1 MVGCARARYRSC
13 LWTAC
18 GPGPPFPRRD
28 ALPVTTSYRVLLLD
42 RNPGRAA
49 LLEEALA
56 AEGYQV
62 VSRLAPGIDL
72 QAEVERARP
81 DLVIIDMDSP
91 DRDTLEHLGTLNRNN
106 PKPVLMFADASDRDT
121 MRAAIRAGVSAYVVD
136 GFSPGRL
143 RSVMELA
150 IARFEDYQGLRGELE
165 DARAKLAD
173 RRDVEK
179 AKGLLMQRRRLT
191 EDEAHRALRKM
202 AMDRNLTF
210 GDAARALISALELLG

>member
-1 MVGCARARYRSC
+1 M
-13 LWTAC
+13 
-18 GPGPPFPRRD
+18 
-28 ALPVTTSYRVLLLD
+28 LLD

-49 LLEEALA
+49 LLEEALVA
-56 AEGYQV
+56 HGYEV
-62 VSRLAPGIDL
+62 VSNVDAEIDL
-72 QAEVERARP
+72 QAEVERVRP
-81 DLVIIDMDSP
+81 DLVIIDMGSP
-91 DRDTLEHLGTLNRNN
+91 DRDILEHVGTLSRSN

-136 GFSPGRL
+136 GFSEGRL

-150 IARFEDYQGLRGELE
+150 ITRFEEYQRLRAELE

-173 RRDVEK
+173 RRDIER
-179 AKGLLMQRRRLT
+179 AKGMLMQRRRLT

-202 AMDRNLTF
+202 AMDRNLTL

>member
-1 MVGCARARYRSC
+1 M
-13 LWTAC
+13 
-18 GPGPPFPRRD
+18 
-28 ALPVTTSYRVLLLD
+28 LLD
-42 RNPGRAA
+42 RNSGRAD
-49 LLEEALA
+49 LLENALA

-62 VSRLAPGIDL
+62 VSRPVTDADL
-72 QAEVERARP
+72 QAEVERVRP
-81 DLVIIDMDSP
+81 DLIIIDMDSP
-91 DRDTLEHLGTLNRNN
+91 DRDTLEHLGTLNRSN

-136 GFSPGRL
+136 GFSANRL

-173 RRDVEK
+173 RRDIEK

>member
-1 MVGCARARYRSC
+1 
-13 LWTAC
+13 
-18 GPGPPFPRRD
+18 
-28 ALPVTTSYRVLLLD
+28 VTTSYRVLLLD

>member
-1 MVGCARARYRSC
+1 M
-13 LWTAC
+13 
-18 GPGPPFPRRD
+18 
-28 ALPVTTSYRVLLLD
+28 LLD

-49 LLEEALA
+49 LLREALA
-56 AEGYQV
+56 AQGYEV
-62 VSRLAPGIDL
+62 VAPGELDL
-72 QAEVERARP
+72 QAEVERVRP
-81 DLVIIDMDSP
+81 DLIIIDMGSP
-91 DRDTLEHLGTLNRNN
+91 DRDILEHVGTLSRSN

-136 GFSPGRL
+136 GFSEGRL

-150 IARFEDYQGLRGELE
+150 IARFEEYQRLRVELE

-173 RRDVEK
+173 RRDIER

-202 AMDRNLTF
+202 AMDRNLTL
-210 GDAARALISALELLG
+210 GDAARALIAALDLLG

>member
-1 MVGCARARYRSC
+1 MSAPA
-13 LWTAC
+13 T
-18 GPGPPFPRRD
+18 PPC
-28 ALPVTTSYRVLLLD
+28 RVLLLD
-42 RNPGRAA
+42 RHSGRAA
-49 LLEEALA
+49 LVEEALA

-62 VSRLAPGIDL
+62 VSRLALGMDL
-72 QAEVERARP
+72 QAEVERVRP
-81 DLVIIDMDSP
+81 DLIIIDMDSP
-91 DRDTLEHLGTLNRNN
+91 DRDTLEHLGTLHRSN

-136 GFSPGRL
+136 GFSAGRL

-150 IARFEDYQGLRGELE
+150 IAQFEEYQGLREELQ

-173 RRDVEK
+173 RRDIER
-179 AKGLLMQRRRLT
+179 AKGLLMRRRRVT

-202 AMDRNLTF
+202 AMDRNLTL

>member
-1 MVGCARARYRSC
+1 M
-13 LWTAC
+13 
-18 GPGPPFPRRD
+18 
-28 ALPVTTSYRVLLLD
+28 LLD

-49 LLEEALA
+49 LLEEALEA
-56 AEGYQV
+56 QGYHV
-62 VSRLAPGIDL
+62 VSRVAAERDL
-72 QAEVERARP
+72 QAEVERVRP
-81 DLVIIDMDSP
+81 DLIIIDMESP
-91 DRDTLEHLGTLNRNN
+91 DRDTLEHLGTIRRSN

-150 IARFEDYQGLRGELE
+150 IARFEEYQQLRVELE

-173 RRDVEK
+173 RRDVER
-179 AKGLLMQRRRLT
+179 AKGLLIQRRRLT

-202 AMDRNLTF
+202 AMDRNLTI
-210 GDAARALISALELLG
+210 GDAARALISALDLLG

>member
-1 MVGCARARYRSC
+1 M
-13 LWTAC
+13 TA
-18 GPGPPFPRRD
+18 
-28 ALPVTTSYRVLLLD
+28 AYRVLLLD

-49 LLEEALA
+49 LLEQALA
-56 AEGYQV
+56 AEGYGV
-62 VSRLAPGIDL
+62 VSCLATGVDL
-72 QAEVERARP
+72 QAEVERVRP

-106 PKPVLMFADASDRDT
+106 PKPVLMFADASDRET

-136 GFSPGRL
+136 GFSAGRL

-150 IARFEDYQGLRGELE
+150 IARFEQYQGLREELE
-165 DARAKLAD
+165 DARARLAD
-173 RRDVEK
+173 RRDIER
-179 AKGLLMQRRRLT
+179 AKGMLMQRRHLT

-210 GDAARALISALELLG
+210 GDAARALIAALELLG

>member
-1 MVGCARARYRSC
+1 M
-13 LWTAC
+13 
-18 GPGPPFPRRD
+18 
-28 ALPVTTSYRVLLLD
+28 LLD

-49 LLEEALA
+49 LLEDALRLD
-56 AEGYQV
+56 GYQV
-62 VSRLAPGIDL
+62 VSRPVHGMDL
-72 QAEVERARP
+72 QAEVERVRP
-81 DLVIIDMDSP
+81 DLIIIDMESP
-91 DRDTLEHLGTLNRNN
+91 DRDTLEHLGTLHRSS

-150 IARFEDYQGLRGELE
+150 IARFEEFQRLRVELE

-173 RRDVEK
+173 RRDIER
-179 AKGLLMQRRRLT
+179 AKGLLMQRRRVS
-191 EDEAHRALRKM
+191 EAEAHRALRKM
-202 AMDRNLTF
+202 AMDRNLTL